1 MARLAIVVAMAVVYS
16 TALSA
21 QETGRVI
28 PLYEEKYM
36 APLSV
41 PETQVRVEEMG
52 ETLIFNVSTPTLE
65 LFRPAP
71 EKANGAA
78 VIVAPGGGFV
88 AIGYEQ
94 GGTAIARRLAEL
106 GITALVL
113 KYRTIESSGD
123 PQDIPQVHLDE
134 MTALMARAE
143 SGSPQAIPA
152 FAGEAAGVED
162 GSRAVRFVR
171 DHAARWGV
179 DPKRVGMLGLSAGAF
194 IAADL
199 ATGREDSRPDF
210 VGMLYGGL
218 RNPVPAD
225 APPAFIAA
233 AADDELLPDDSLSAF
248 SAWAAADV
256 PAELHIYEKGGHGFD
271 LRPMGATSDAWF
283 NQFVGWMKARD
294 FLEPSHSKPAPP
306 PAGISRKK
314 KRFSLNFSVRSRL
327 SGTG

>member
-1 MARLAIVVAMAVVYS
+1 MMVGRIKAVTGSLAMFAAMAVACS
-16 TALSA
+16 TPLSA
-21 QETGRVI
+21 QESEMLF
-28 PLYEEKYM
+28 PLYAEGD
-36 APLSV
+36 ATPLSL

-52 ETLIFNVSTPTLE
+52 ETLIFNVSNPTLE

-71 EKANGAA
+71 GKANGAA

-94 GGTAIARRLAEL
+94 GGTAIARRLAKL

-134 MTALMARAE
+134 MSALMTRAQ
-143 SGSPQAIPA
+143 SGTPEVIPA

-162 GSRAVRFVR
+162 GANAVRFVR
-171 DHAARWGV
+171 DHAVQWGI
-179 DPKRVGMLGLSAGAF
+179 DPERVGMLGLSAGAF

-199 ATGREDSRPDF
+199 ATGPEDSRPDF
-210 VGMLYGGL
+210 VGLLYGGL

-233 AADDELLPDDSLSAF
+233 AADDELLPED
-248 SAWAAADV
+248 
-256 PAELHIYEKGGHGFD
+256 
-271 LRPMGATSDAWF
+271 
-283 NQFVGWMKARD
+283 
-294 FLEPSHSKPAPP
+294 
-306 PAGISRKK
+306 
-314 KRFSLNFSVRSRL
+314 SVRAFVA
-327 SGTG
+327 

>member
-1 MARLAIVVAMAVVYS
+1 MVGRIDAVMARLAIVVAMAMVCS

-21 QETGRVI
+21 QESGRVI
-28 PLYEEKYM
+28 PLYEEGEIT
-36 APLSV
+36 PLGS
-41 PETQVRVEEMG
+41 PETQVRVEEMV

-71 EKANGAA
+71 GTANGAA

-134 MTALMARAE
+134 MNALMARAE
-143 SGSPQAIPA
+143 GGIPEAIPA
-152 FAGEAAGVED
+152 FAGEASGVED
-162 GSRAVRFVR
+162 GARAVRFVR
-171 DHAARWGV
+171 DHASRWGL
-179 DPKRVGMLGLSAGAF
+179 DPERIGMLGLSAGAF
-194 IAADL
+194 IASDL
-199 ATGREDSRPDF
+199 ATGPEASRPDF

-218 RNPVPAD
+218 RNSVPAD

-233 AADDELLPDDSLSAF
+233 AADDELLPQDSVRAF
-248 SAWAAADV
+248 SAWQAANV
-256 PAELHIYEKGGHGFD
+256 PAELHIYDRGGHGFD
-271 LRPMGATSDAWF
+271 LRPKGTTSDAWF
-283 NQFVGWMKARD
+283 DQFVVWMSARGLLD
-294 FLEPSHSKPAPP
+294 PTKTNSTP
-306 PAGISRKK
+306 PAEG
-314 KRFSLNFSVRSRL
+314 L
-327 SGTG
+327 

>member
-1 MARLAIVVAMAVVYS
+1 MMVGRIRAVLGRLGMFVAVVAAS
-16 TALSA
+16 PAALSA
-21 QETGRVI
+21 QESGMVI
-28 PLYEEKYM
+28 PLYQEGETVR
-36 APLSV
+36 LSA

-52 ETLIFNVSTPTLE
+52 ETLIFNVSNPTLE
-65 LFRPAP
+65 LFRPAQGT
-71 EKANGAA
+71 ANGAA

-143 SGSPQAIPA
+143 SGRPEAIPT

-162 GSRAVRFVR
+162 GARAVRFVR
-171 DHAARWGV
+171 DHAARWGI
-179 DPKRVGMLGLSAGAF
+179 DPERIGMLGLSAGAF

-210 VGMLYGGL
+210 IGMLYGGL

-233 AADDELLPDDSLSAF
+233 AADDELLPNDSLSAF
-248 SAWAAADV
+248 SAWASAGV

-271 LRPMGATSDAWF
+271 LRPTGAASDAWF
-283 NQFVGWMKARD
+283 DQFIGWMKARD
-294 FLEPSHSKPAPP
+294 FLEPSHSTPAPP
-306 PAGISRKK
+306 PAGISHKH
-314 KRFSLNFSVRSRL
+314 NGSR
-327 SGTG
+327 

>member
-1 MARLAIVVAMAVVYS
+1 MMVGRIEAVMARLAIVVAMAAAS
-16 TALSA
+16 PTALSA
-21 QETGRVI
+21 QDSGMVI
-28 PLYEEKYM
+28 PLYQEGETVS
-36 APLSV
+36 LSV

-52 ETLIFNVSTPTLE
+52 ETLIFNVSNPTLE

-71 EKANGAA
+71 GTTNGAA

-94 GGTAIARRLAEL
+94 GGTAIARRLAKL

-162 GSRAVRFVR
+162 GARAMRFVR

-179 DPKRVGMLGLSAGAF
+179 DPERVGMLGLSAGAF

-210 VGMLYGGL
+210 IGMLYGGL

-233 AADDELLPDDSLSAF
+233 AANDELLPDDSLSAF
-248 SAWAAADV
+248 SAWAAAGV

-271 LRPMGATSDAWF
+271 LRPTGATSDAWF
-283 NQFVGWMKARD
+283 DQFVGWMKARD

-306 PAGISRKK
+306 PTGISRKQ
-314 KRFSLNFSVRSRL
+314 NGSR
-327 SGTG
+327 